1 MEKRRYTFPKAEK
14 VRKKAEIDRVFRSG
28 KRFSCKGM
36 GLRVARNS
44 LDMTRAVF
52 VTVRSFSGAVERNRA
67 KRRAREAW
75 RLIKHR
81 VSPGFDVAI
90 VLYPEN
96 ATFDEVSSDLFFLLR
111 KAGIVE

>member
-28 KRFSCKGM
+28 KRFSCRGM
-36 GLRVARNS
+36 GLRVVGNS
-44 LDMTRAVF
+44 RGVTRAVF

-75 RLIKHR
+75 RLVKHL
-81 VSPGFDVAI
+81 VSPGYDVAV
-90 VLYPEN
+90 VLYPELSS
-96 ATFDEVSSDLFFLLR
+96 FDGISSALLFLLR
-111 KAGIVE
+111 KAGMLK